1 MQAAASAMDVAATA
15 ERFDHLLPLAQEF
28 TSRYS
33 AIPLGYA
40 YLGVALT
47 GTGQY
52 DAAIAAIGHT
62 VELGFDA
69 MEGHTVR
76 VTAFEGKG
84 DVRGA
89 LQE

>member
-52 DAAIAAIGHT
+52 D
-62 VELGFDA
+62 
-69 MEGHTVR
+69 R
-76 VTAFEGKG
+76 
-84 DVRGA
+84 
-89 LQE
+89 Q